1 MRFSPVAFDREPL
14 ALLPALAAHAGA
26 ALVHVPDPTDPVTLV
41 GVEPVA
47 ELRVDGD
54 GTISGTAVR
63 AGETDPIAAVARFV
77 RDTPAVADT
86 PFPLR
91 GGAIGFLAYELGH
104 WTVPRIAARPTATP
118 LAVLRRYD
126 PLLVYQH
133 RTAQWW
139 VAGNGTPPLDRW
151 RAASAALDD
160 GRPLARSPL
169 VPAWTEAEYTAAIRR
184 THAHLLAGDIYQAN
198 LTLPFTT
205 ALDVPAWRLCR
216 RLAAAHPAPYVAYLD
231 LGDAQL
237 VANSPELFLRVRGDR
252 IETRPIKG
260 TRPRGPDPDADRT
273 LVRDLTS
280 DDKERAEHV
289 MIVDLERNDLGRV
302 CTAGSVQVD
311 ALLAV
316 ESHPTVHHL
325 VSTIGGRLRPGV
337 GLAELLAA
345 TFPGGSITGAPKQR
359 AMQILADLEP
369 WPRGPYCGA
378 VGVFDPRGDLELG
391 LAIRTAVVAGGRVRW
406 HAGGG
411 IVVDSTPEREWA
423 EAWLKTAA
431 LRHALAGS

>member
-1 MRFSPVAFDREPL
+1 MRFVPVEFDREPL

-26 ALVHVPDPTDPVTLV
+26 ALVHVPDPIDPVTLV

-54 GTISGTAVR
+54 GTISATGVHAV
-63 AGETDPIAAVARFV
+63 ESDPIAAITRFV
-77 RDTPAVADT
+77 RESPAPDAS
-86 PFPLR
+86 FPLC

-104 WTVPRIAARPTATP
+104 WTVPRIAARPTTTP

-133 RTAQWW
+133 RTARWW
-139 VAGNGTPPLDRW
+139 VAGNGTPPLAQW
-151 RAASAALDD
+151 RTASDVADD
-160 GRPLARSPL
+160 GRALTHAPL
-169 VPAWTEAEYTAAIRR
+169 VPAWTEAEYGDTIRR
-184 THAHLLAGDIYQAN
+184 IHAHLSAGDIYQAN
-198 LTLPFTT
+198 LTLPFATT
-205 ALDVPAWRLCR
+205 LDVPAWRLAQ
-216 RLAAAHPAPYVAYLD
+216 RLAAAHPTPYVAYLD

-260 TRPRGPDPDADRT
+260 TRPRDADPAADRA
-273 LVRDLTS
+273 LIHDLTT

-289 MIVDLERNDLGRV
+289 MIVDLERNDLGRI
-302 CTAGSVQVD
+302 CTPGSVHVD
-311 ALLAV
+311 ALTAV

-337 GLAELLAA
+337 TLAELLVA

-391 LAIRTAVVAGGRVRW
+391 LAIRTAVVAAGRVRW

-411 IVVDSTPEREWA
+411 IVIDSTPEREWA

-431 LRHALAGS
+431 LRRALAGS